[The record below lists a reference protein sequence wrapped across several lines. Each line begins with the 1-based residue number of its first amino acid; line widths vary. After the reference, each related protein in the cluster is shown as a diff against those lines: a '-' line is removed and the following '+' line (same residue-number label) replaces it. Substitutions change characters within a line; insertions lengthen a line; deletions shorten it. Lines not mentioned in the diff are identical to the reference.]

1 MTTHPDPASGPD
13 DTPSGYRCRRG
24 HRCPHREHRADG
36 VPVGAAITHPGL
48 CTRDRQLL
56 RQALDELPELWV
68 ALRQLITPTTTL
80 GTDGPAGGGS
90 KTPPLPLRVA
100 PLLVAERIHTELTGW
115 ETLVRARTNMRAPR
129 PPAIPDTVHPA
140 DTATYRTAWDVGRA
154 AQLLATAVPILL
166 ALEPREL
173 LRWDPDGTRRTL
185 RTLDGVDAAC
195 ELLNLHQ
202 LAVHTAGRS
211 RLVHYLVQ
219 PCPRCEHQTLRR
231 DNGDDKVTC
240 ATCGAQWPEERYAF
254 FARIL
259 LDDLG
264 WAAQCDHC
272 DHLGYLPDGRPCPH
286 PDLVADPTPEEPAA

>member
-1 MTTHPDPASGPD
+1 MTTRPDPDSGPGD
-13 DTPSGYRCRRG
+13 APSGYRCRRG
-24 HRCPHREHRADG
+24 HRCPHRAHADG
-36 VPVGAAITHPGL
+36 VGLVGAAIAHPGL

-68 ALRQLITPTTTL
+68 ALRQLITPTTTAST
-80 GTDGPAGGGS
+80 GGPTSGS

-100 PLLVAERIHTELTGW
+100 PLLVADRIHTELTDW

-129 PPAIPDTVHPA
+129 PPAVPDTVHPDDA
-140 DTATYRTAWDVGRA
+140 TTYRAAWDVGRA
-154 AQLLATAVPILL
+154 AQLLATATPILL
-166 ALEPREL
+166 TLEPREL

-202 LAVHTAGRS
+202 LAVHTAGRD

-240 ATCGAQWPEERYAF
+240 ATCAAQWPEERYAF

-259 LDDLG
+259 LDDLD
-264 WAAQCDHC
+264 WAARCDHC
-272 DHLGYLPDGRPCPH
+272 DPRGYLPNGRPCPH
-286 PDLVADPTPEEPAA
+286 PDLATAPEEPAA